1 MGLEKVQPKQAK
13 KEMANAKASTKST
26 KKFALNSRSAKSWKK
41 NRNASLAS
49 IQVEVSPPPGFFGFL
64 WLPFPLGTQIDETAT
79 IAASL
84 SRQLGGVIKINSKP
98 KPINQRGS
106 KVFGELYT

>member
-1 MGLEKVQPKQAK
+1 LD
-13 KEMANAKASTKST
+13 
-26 KKFALNSRSAKSWKK
+26 KK